1 MQHDGMMK
9 RILAAAAFALLI
21 PALPAAACSCVG
33 YETAEAQYEQASLV
47 FIGHVLDT
55 GPEKQERSL
64 WDIIAVWK
72 PKPSPYSVGWV
83 TTFQVDD
90 MLKGPDVG
98 TIQLTHMGPAA
109 SSMCGVGF
117 KPLDHGVFIGYGS
130 PSEGYSVSLCT
141 MPQFGD
147 AEFIAAAN

>member
-1 MQHDGMMK
+1 MMK
-9 RILAAAAFALLI
+9 RIFTVAAFALLLPTL
-21 PALPAAACSCVG
+21 PALACSCVG
-33 YETAEAQYEQASLV
+33 FETAEAQYEQADLV

-64 WDIIAVWK
+64 WGIIAVWK
-72 PKPSPYSVGWV
+72 PKPSPYDVGWV

-117 KPLDHGVFIGYGS
+117 RPLDNGVFLGYGS
-130 PSEGYSVSLCT
+130 AEEGYGVSLCS
-141 MPQFGD
+141 MPQFTD
-147 AEFIAAAN
+147 EAFIEVAARD